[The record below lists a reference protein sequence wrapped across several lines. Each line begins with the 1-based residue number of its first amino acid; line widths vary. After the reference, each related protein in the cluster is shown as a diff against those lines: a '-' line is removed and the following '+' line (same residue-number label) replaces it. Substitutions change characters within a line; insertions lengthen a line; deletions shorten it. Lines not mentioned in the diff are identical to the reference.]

1 MSVVSM
7 NTALQ
12 TAFTNLLST
21 HTKMCVD
28 ALAEKYGFDAREAM
42 SLVSE
47 TVVVDKAVKA
57 TKSKDVSKSDKP
69 KRATTGYILFGKEI
83 RSIIKTEMP
92 DLKPKEVISEIAK
105 RWKELD
111 SNGQEEWKTKAKT
124 PSTSEDEADDS
135 ELMVEKVVEDEPE
148 PEPESEVEVALDIE
162 VEDEEPKKMEK
173 KEKPKDEKKE
183 KKDKKDKKD
192 KKEKKSKSDSD

>member
-135 ELMVEKVVEDEPE
+135 ELMVEEVVETA
-148 PEPESEVEVALDIE
+148 EVEVETEIVEVE